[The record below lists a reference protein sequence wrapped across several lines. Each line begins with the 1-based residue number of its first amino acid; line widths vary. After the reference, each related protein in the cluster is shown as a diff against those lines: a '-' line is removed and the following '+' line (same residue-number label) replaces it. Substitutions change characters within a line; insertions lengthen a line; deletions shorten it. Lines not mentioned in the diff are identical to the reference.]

1 MSYDTS
7 LGFTRNARALSYG
20 FYGYC
25 MLGGFTHSNEARRT
39 CPYMN
44 IIYNR
49 NRRTGCPVLSIS
61 DTGLRMRKDIWDVHS
76 GHLSVLC

>member
-25 MLGGFTHSNEARRT
+25 MLGRFTHSNEARRT

-49 NRRTGCPVLSIS
+49 NRRTGCPVLYQIS
-61 DTGLRMRKDIWDVHS
+61 ARLC
-76 GHLSVLC
+76 SVSRALLQHVVAQVTV